1 MESLKLS
8 SEEISYIAIFESA
21 TGAVTKDCIVDPE
34 ENKVIFVVKKG
45 DMGLAIGRKGANVAR
60 VKKALGKKVEI
71 IEHADTPEEFVKNIL
86 HTYRIKSVNVEEAD
100 GKKIV
105 KIAVDP
111 RDKARV
117 IGRKGKNLEKV
128 KLLLARHHGIDNVVV
143 V

>member
-1 MESLKLS
+1 MDSLKLS
-8 SEEISYIAIFESA
+8 ADEISYIAIFESA
-21 TGAVTKDCIVDPE
+21 TGAVTRDCIVDPE

-60 VKKALGKKVEI
+60 VKKALGKRIEI
-71 IEHADTPEEFVKNIL
+71 IEHADTPEEFAKNIL
-86 HTYRIKSVNVEEAD
+86 HTYRIKNVTVEEAD

-128 KLLLARHHGIDNVVV
+128 KLLLSRHHGIDNVVV